1 MTGEII
7 TINCDNH
14 HFMINKLLFNNQI
27 FIISI
32 YFILYESESC
42 FYICSACHIS
52 MFVQEQ
58 DTYPPVELMAVNW

>member
-1 MTGEII
+1 
-7 TINCDNH
+7 
-14 HFMINKLLFNNQI
+14 MINKLLFNNQI